1 MAGYPYY
8 NQGYFNQYPMN
19 GYYQQNF
26 QQPTVQQAQ
35 PQMPQMQQIQ
45 QGFAQNQNQI
55 QNGGFVTVR
64 SESDARNY
72 PVAPGMSVTFKHETA
87 PYCYT
92 KTMGFNQFEA
102 PRFEKFRLVKE
113 EDETQVTSEN
123 GEKEQAP
130 EIVYAK
136 EKDLG
141 DLASVVKALNEITAG
156 IKADVEN
163 LKADMYGI
171 SGRKRI
177 VKKQE
182 PEPDE

>member
-1 MAGYPYY
+1 MPYPYFQPNY
-8 NQGYFNQYPMN
+8 QPGYFPVNYPQA
-19 GYYQQNF
+19 YQQNF
-26 QQPTVQQAQ
+26 QQPAAQQAQ
-35 PQMPQMQQIQ
+35 PQMQ

-72 PVAPGMSVTFKHETA
+72 PTAPGTSVTFKHETA
-87 PYCYT
+87 PFLYT
-92 KTMGFNQFEA
+92 KTASFNQFEA

-113 EDETQVTSEN
+113 EDAESSAQAD
-123 GEKEQAP
+123 GGKEQAP
-130 EIVYAK
+130 TVEYAT

-141 DLASVVKALNEITAG
+141 NLTAIVKTLNDITAG

-163 LKADMYGI
+163 LKTDFYGMQ
-171 SGRKRI
+171 GRKRI

-182 PEPDE
+182 PETDE

>member
-1 MAGYPYY
+1 MPYPYFQPNY
-8 NQGYFNQYPMN
+8 QQGYFPVNYPQA
-19 GYYQQNF
+19 YQQNF
-26 QQPTVQQAQ
+26 QQPTAQQAQ
-35 PQMPQMQQIQ
+35 PQMQ

-72 PVAPGMSVTFKHETA
+72 PTAPGTSVTFKHETA
-87 PYCYT
+87 PFLYT
-92 KTMGFNQFEA
+92 KTASFNQFEA

-113 EDETQVTSEN
+113 EDAEN
-123 GEKEQAP
+123 SAQADGGKEQAP
-130 EIVYAK
+130 TVEYAK

-141 DLASVVKALNEITAG
+141 DIAVAVKVLNDITAG

-163 LKADMYGI
+163 LKTDFYGMQ
-171 SGRKRI
+171 GRKRI

-182 PEPDE
+182 PETDE